1 MDLGHTSPACPGL
14 INAFRL
20 RPGAAPEPL
29 DGAATIAAL
38 AEGEGGLWLH
48 MDLVD
53 QRGREIIARLPLPPL
68 ARQALLEPDEA
79 PHLEVLAGAICGA
92 VPDFLYDA
100 SNDAVAEFGLLHLAL
115 TPELL
120 VTARRHPLRVA
131 HATTHA
137 PSGGTPAELLAL
149 LLRGIATAKGQAVQQ
164 LSSRLSHLEDGFLK
178 SGGTQADRQALAGM
192 RRAALRLDRVFSP
205 VAETLAEWVEEPY
218 DALTEPFCAP
228 VLREERR
235 FAAARRGLA
244 ALQEHAHI
252 AQDELAGLAAEE
264 TNRRLFVLSVIS
276 AAMLPA
282 SLVAGIFGMN
292 VGSVPGVEQDW
303 GFLMAM
309 GLILASILGILG
321 ALRVGKLL

>member
-20 RPGAAPEPL
+20 RPGQAPEPL
-29 DGAATIAAL
+29 DGAATLAAL

-53 QRGREIIARLPLPPL
+53 QRGREVIARLPLPPL

-92 VPDFLYDA
+92 VPDFLYD
-100 SNDAVAEFGLLHLAL
+100 VPEETGLLHLAL

-137 PSGGTPAELLAL
+137 PAGGTPSEVLAM
-149 LLRGIATAKGQAVQQ
+149 LLRGIATAMGQTLQQ
-164 LSSRLSHLEDGFLK
+164 LAGRLSQLEDGFLK
-178 SGGTQADRQALAGM
+178 GGGTQDDRQALAGM
-192 RRAALRLDRVFSP
+192 RRAALRLDRVFAP
-205 VAETLAEWVEEPY
+205 VAETLAEWAEEPY
-218 DALTEPFCAP
+218 DSLTEPFCAP

-244 ALQEHAHI
+244 ALQEHARI

-309 GLILASILGILG
+309 GVILASILGILG
-321 ALRVGKLL
+321 ALRFWMLL